1 MKEFLNAKSMI
12 TPGIAGGI
20 ITVVSNT
27 CFTQFNIPSKWS
39 ALALS
44 FLLALIVVTLTA
56 AALWQKAILWLFN
69 SLIIFSTAVGANQS
83 TAKIAGQISPQPKLA
98 IAPAITTVDPAT
110 RLMREKTIADLQTNL
125 RRRPTPG
132 ASASPAEA
140 AAANAASIED
150 RRRLEKMLEDLQN
163 ELGPAQMTGAAA
175 PPSKTWL
182 HNWFDE

>member
-20 ITVVSNT
+20 ITVISNT

-39 ALALS
+39 ALVLS
-44 FLLALIVVTLTA
+44 FLLALIVVALTA
-56 AALWQKAILWLFN
+56 AALWQRAILWLFN

-83 TAKIAGQISPQPKLA
+83 TAKIANQLSPEPKLA
-98 IAPAITTVDPAT
+98 IAPAITSVDPAT
-110 RLMREKTIADLQTNL
+110 RVMRAKTIEDLQTRL
-125 RRRPTPG
+125 RRRPMPG

-140 AAANAASIED
+140 AAADAASAED
-150 RRRLEKMLEDLQN
+150 RRNLERLVQELQN
-163 ELGPAQMTGAAA
+163 EPGPKQMTGAAP